1 LETLQYY
8 EIPEVEVDD
17 YDPAADPHG
26 FTLGDLKEARKIRQQ
41 KEDKMLQQRPNLY
54 SFLLSSI
61 SDESVDAIKQ
71 LEDFSE
77 FHLEKDPLSL
87 WNAILSVHR
96 LQEHSY
102 DENMVKF
109 DSRRQLRTCTQDR
122 HESLVRFFERFS
134 ETLQYYN
141 DAGNPEMEDADI
153 ALDFLNA
160 LDVERYGA
168 FKADYLNQSAW
179 NEAIKASNLNDMYLM
194 AAKYKVP
201 KETRITSQH
210 TAFKTRGYHKQNKKN
225 HFNQNSNQFAQTQS
239 NLNPRAPS
247 FNAFPAK
254 E

>member
-1 LETLQYY
+1 MKKSYNPAFKRPNPPLSTPTSTVPILRFGDGNSSALLAWKKKIILAAMEKYGDLARCLETLQYY

-17 YDPAADPHG
+17 YDPTADPHG
-26 FTLGDLKEARKIRQQ
+26 FTLGDLKEAIKIRQQ

-134 ETLQYYN
+134 ETCNIIMIRGIQ
-141 DAGNPEMEDADI
+141 
-153 ALDFLNA
+153 
-160 LDVERYGA
+160 
-168 FKADYLNQSAW
+168 KW
-179 NEAIKASNLNDMYLM
+179 
-194 AAKYKVP
+194 
-201 KETRITSQH
+201 
-210 TAFKTRGYHKQNKKN
+210 KTLILHLI
-225 HFNQNSNQFAQTQS
+225 S
-239 NLNPRAPS
+239 
-247 FNAFPAK
+247 
-254 E
+254 